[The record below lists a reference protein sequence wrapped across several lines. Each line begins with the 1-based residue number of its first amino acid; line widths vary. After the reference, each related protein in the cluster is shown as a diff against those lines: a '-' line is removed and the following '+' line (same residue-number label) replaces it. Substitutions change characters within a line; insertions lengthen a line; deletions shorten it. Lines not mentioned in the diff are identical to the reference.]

1 MWDLHKMKQENHL
14 SLRSGKVNGMD
25 TLQMFTVKCFLSLWA
40 IEFVHK
46 RRFALFLQSHNPICF
61 RLTRVTST
69 SLEHHSSSTE
79 QGLVLLNY
87 FAAIMKCYSA
97 ALEGTRLQ
105 MQVLAFYYINRSTPR
120 QDSYLN
126 LIQIRRV
133 AENHAISTRYPDLA
147 HQNTRPKYVAKKTG
161 VNSMSGITGNHT
173 HQGTKQPC
181 HEAPQLSSSCSS
193 VPLCPQLR
201 QSPNVPHSCR
211 LKSASAALGWVL
223 FEMA

>member
-14 SLRSGKVNGMD
+14 SLLLEKVNGMD
-25 TLQMFTVKCFLSLWA
+25 TLQMFTMKCFLSLWA

-46 RRFALFLQSHNPICF
+46 RRFALFPQSHNPICF

-69 SLEHHSSSTE
+69 SLQLHSSPTE

-87 FAAIMKCYSA
+87 FPVIMKCYSA

-105 MQVLAFYYINRSTPR
+105 MQVLAFYYINCSTSR

-126 LIQIRRV
+126 LTQIRRV
-133 AENHAISTRYPDLA
+133 AENHDISTRYLDLT
-147 HQNTRPKYVAKKTG
+147 HQNTRPKHVIKKTG
-161 VNSMSGITGNHT
+161 ENYILVIASHHT

-181 HEAPQLSSSCSS
+181 HEAPHLSSSCSS
-193 VPLCPQLR
+193 LPLCPQLC
-201 QSPNVPHSCR
+201 QSPNVPHSCCF
-211 LKSASAALGWVL
+211 KSASEALGWVL